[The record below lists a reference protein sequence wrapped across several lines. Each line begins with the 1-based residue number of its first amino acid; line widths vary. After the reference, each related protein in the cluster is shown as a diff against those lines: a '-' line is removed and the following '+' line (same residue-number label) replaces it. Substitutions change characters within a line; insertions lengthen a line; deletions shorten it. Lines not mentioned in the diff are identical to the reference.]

1 MLMLVPGIKALHIDS
16 AGGRTG
22 VVVVRLV
29 ADGTAAVVRGAGV
42 TWTCPTS
49 QLEPIEP
56 VVAVRFAT
64 CRETGERFVVESVS
78 YDYARV
84 ICRGGRIL
92 PLGSVIVAE
101 QYVTIES
108 ASRLLAE
115 SR

>member
-1 MLMLVPGIKALHIDS
+1 MMMLVPGIKALHIDRL
-16 AGGRTG
+16 GGRTG
-22 VVVVRLV
+22 VVVVRLIQ
-29 ADGTAAVVRGAGV
+29 DGTAAVVRGAGV
-42 TWTCPTS
+42 TWTAPVAE
-49 QLEPIEP
+49 LEPLEP

-84 ICRGGRIL
+84 VCRGGRVVA
-92 PLGSVIVAE
+92 LGSVVVAE

-115 SR
+115 TR